1 MTGNGRTWMH
11 AVAAILGT
19 STTLL
24 VACGL
29 TDPAVCT
36 AEIRPAVIVRPMDA
50 LSGQLIAE
58 GAGGTV
64 SEGSYVDSLRVY
76 TRDGTGQATSLAAAG
91 ERPGTY
97 SIRVEHPGY
106 QPASLDQVRVT
117 GGSCHVQTRTL
128 DVAMVPGS

>member
-1 MTGNGRTWMH
+1 MH
-11 AVAAILGT
+11 ATAVILGAC
-19 STTLL
+19 TTLL
-24 VACGL
+24 AACGI
-29 TDPAVCT
+29 TDPIVCT
-36 AEIRPAVIVRPMDA
+36 TDFAPAVIVRPMDA

-106 QPASLDQVRVT
+106 QPASLDQVRVDR
-117 GGSCHVQTRTL
+117 GLCHVQTRTL
-128 DVAMVPGS
+128 EVVMVPVS